1 MRIADF
7 LAEHH
12 ADYEA
17 LPHPPA
23 FTAQRRAKTLHV
35 PGSLVAKAVL
45 LHAPAGYLIAI
56 LPAPHDVDTDALAEP
71 LGGLVRLASEAEIA
85 DVFPDCEWGVVP
97 PFGSLYRVK
106 TILEASLA
114 PETFLVLEMHTH
126 YQAIRMRCRDFEQ
139 LERPRRLSFGRL
151 RK

>member
-23 FTAQRRAKTLHV
+23 FTAQQRAKSLHV

-45 LHAPAGYLIAI
+45 LQAPSGYIIAI
-56 LPAPHDVDTDALAEP
+56 LAAPHEVDTDALAHP
-71 LGGLVRLASEAEIA
+71 LGGNVRIA
-85 DVFPDCEWGVVP
+85 TQREVVDVFPDCEWGVVP
-97 PFGSLYRVK
+97 PFGSLYGVK
-106 TILEASLA
+106 TILEDSLA
-114 PETFLVLEMHTH
+114 PETLMVLEMHTH
-126 YQAIRMRCRDFEQ
+126 FQAIRMRCRDYEQ
-139 LERPRRLSFGRL
+139 LEQPRRLSFARV
-151 RK
+151 RT